1 VSMEQDLSDPRI
13 KAIAVFDLGG
23 TQTFAPE
30 TLSTI
35 KTPLLVIGAP
45 KPSMGSLD
53 LDRESRALIA
63 SLPKDNVRY
72 IEPTGLTH
80 FDFLGVC
87 TDRGMDILENEVPGD
102 GELCEGGTDERIAD
116 HALISDAVISF
127 FADP

>member
-1 VSMEQDLSDPRI
+1 
-13 KAIAVFDLGG
+13 
-23 TQTFAPE
+23 
-30 TLSTI
+30 
-35 KTPLLVIGAP
+35 
-45 KPSMGSLD
+45 MGSLD

-72 IEPTGLTH
+72 IEPASLTH

-87 TDRGMDILENEVPGD
+87 TERGMDILDDEVPGD

-127 FADP
+127 FANP